1 MDNTFDIIIIGAGA
15 SGLAAAIE
23 ASRAGAS
30 VLVLEKNHVPG
41 RKILSTGSGKCN
53 FSNLKITPAAYHP
66 ASPAFLKKVFS
77 ALPPAQVHSFFE
89 ELGLLWVKGER
100 GRLFPRSMKAH
111 DVVNA
116 LLNELDF
123 RKVRIHTL
131 TEALAVSKDK
141 EGFTVEA
148 AKVAPKWDKKTAPGE
163 KTVYRAGRL
172 ILAAGGACYPQI
184 GGSSGGYSLLGALGH
199 TVSAVSPS
207 TVPLKVKGSYIKE
220 LEGVRL
226 DAALKLRT
234 GDKVILK
241 TAGEILFTAYGVS
254 GPAVLDLSRAALAGL
269 EAGPVVIEADFF
281 PDYKPAEFEK
291 FLAGRA
297 AAFAGRPFSH
307 FACGLANEK
316 VLRAAAARAG
326 IAWDSLVLPGCAREL
341 AAALKSFTL
350 EVSGSL
356 GFEDAMVTAGGC
368 ALSEVDPATFASKR
382 VKGLYVT
389 GELLDIDGD
398 SGGYNLHLAWTSGIL
413 AGRAAAKRP

>member
-1 MDNTFDIIIIGAGA
+1 MHNKFDVIIIGAGA
-15 SGLAAAIE
+15 SGLAAAIA

-53 FSNLKITPAAYHP
+53 FSNLKITPASYHP
-66 ASPAFLKKVFS
+66 SSPAFLKKVFS
-77 ALPPAQVHSFFE
+77 ALPPAEVLSFFE
-89 ELGLLWVKGER
+89 GLGLLWVKGEK
-100 GRLFPRSMKAH
+100 GRLFPRSMKAQ
-111 DVVNA
+111 DVVNV

-123 RKVRIHTL
+123 LKVRIHTL
-131 TEALAVSKDK
+131 TEARAVSAGKD
-141 EGFTVEA
+141 GFSVEA
-148 AKVAPKWDKKTAPGE
+148 VKVAPKWDKKTAPGE

-184 GGSSGGYSLLGALGH
+184 GGSTGGYALLSALGH
-199 TVSAVSPS
+199 TVSPVSPA
-207 TVPLKVKGSYIKE
+207 TVPLKVKGNYVKE

-226 DAALKLRT
+226 DASLKLRA
-234 GDKVILK
+234 GDKLISK
-241 TAGEILFTAYGVS
+241 TAGEILFTSYGVS

-269 EAGPVVIEADFF
+269 AAGPVVIEADFF
-281 PDYKPAEFEK
+281 PERKPAEFEK

-307 FACGLANEK
+307 FACGLLNEK
-316 VLRAAAARAG
+316 VMRASAARAG
-326 IAWDSLVLPGCAREL
+326 ITWDSPVLPGCAPEL
-341 AAALKSFTL
+341 ASALKSFTL
-350 EVSGSL
+350 EVAGSL

-368 ALSEVDPATFASKR
+368 ALSEVDPAGFGSKKA
-382 VKGLYVT
+382 KGLYVT

-413 AGRAAAKRP
+413 AGRSAAKQ